1 MVDLAGVKVFV
12 SDTAVATESDAV
24 QLIVDAYYAHQAEWI
39 AFTPEQVGDDF
50 FELRTGRA
58 GAITQKFVM
67 YQMGLA
73 VVGDISA
80 RVAASKP
87 LADWVR
93 ESNRGRNLLFAAD
106 LDELTEQLGR
116 QTRPKG
122 PGVS

>member
-1 MVDLAGVKVFV
+1 MVMVGGAQVHV
-12 SDTAVATESDAV
+12 SDTPLTDERDAV

-39 AFTPEQVGDDF
+39 AFTPEQLGDEF

-58 GAITQKFVM
+58 GGITQKFVS

-73 VVGDISA
+73 VVGHISA
-80 RVAASKP
+80 RIARSKP

-106 LDELTEQLGR
+106 LDELAERLKDR
-116 QTRPKG
+116 Q
-122 PGVS
+122 

>member
-1 MVDLAGVKVFV
+1 
-12 SDTAVATESDAV
+12 
-24 QLIVDAYYAHQAEWI
+24 
-39 AFTPEQVGDDF
+39 PEQVGDDF

-106 LDELTEQLGR
+106 LDELTEQLQDR
-116 QTRPKG
+116 E
-122 PGVS
+122 

>member
-1 MVDLAGVKVFV
+1 MVELAGVKVFV
-12 SDTAVATESDAV
+12 SDTAIATEGDAV
-24 QLIVDAYYAHQAEWI
+24 QLIVDAYYAHHAEWI
-39 AFTPEQVGDDF
+39 AFTPEQLGDEF

-58 GAITQKFVM
+58 GAITQKFVS

-93 ESNRGRNLLFAAD
+93 ESNRGRNLLFADD
-106 LDELTEQLGR
+106 LDELAERLKDR
-116 QTRPKG
+116 Q
-122 PGVS
+122 

>member
-1 MVDLAGVKVFV
+1 MVELAGVKVFV

-24 QLIVDAYYAHQAEWI
+24 QLIVDAHYAHRAEWI
-39 AFTPEQVGDDF
+39 AFTPEQLGDEF
-50 FELRTGRA
+50 FELRTGLA

-73 VVGDISA
+73 VVGDISS

-93 ESNRGRNLLFAAD
+93 ESNRGRNLLFAED
-106 LDELTEQLGR
+106 LDELTERLQDR
-116 QTRPKG
+116 Q
-122 PGVS
+122 

>member
-1 MVDLAGVKVFV
+1 MPRVHI
-12 SDTAVATESDAV
+12 SDTPLGDESDAV
-24 QLIVDAYYAHQAEWI
+24 QLIVDAHYAHQAEWI
-39 AFTPEQVGDDF
+39 AFTPEQLGDAF
-50 FELRTGRA
+50 FELSSGRA

-73 VVGDISA
+73 VVGDISE

-106 LDELTEQLGR
+106 LDGLNALLEDR
-116 QTRPKG
+116 Q
-122 PGVS
+122 

>member
-1 MVDLAGVKVFV
+1 MVELAGVRVFV
-12 SDTAVATESDAV
+12 SDTAVVNESDAV

-39 AFTPEQVGDDF
+39 AFTPEQLGDEF
-50 FELRTGRA
+50 FELKTGRA
-58 GAITQKFVM
+58 GAITQKFVS

-80 RVAASKP
+80 RVAASQP

-106 LDELTEQLGR
+106 LDELTERLKDR
-116 QTRPKG
+116 Q
-122 PGVS
+122 

>member
-1 MVDLAGVKVFV
+1 MVELAGVRVFV
-12 SDTAVATESDAV
+12 SDTAVVNESDAV

-39 AFTPEQVGDDF
+39 AFMPEQLGDEF
-50 FELRTGRA
+50 FELKTGRA
-58 GAITQKFVM
+58 GAITQKFVS

-106 LDELTEQLGR
+106 LDELTERLKDR
-116 QTRPKG
+116 Q
-122 PGVS
+122 

>member
-39 AFTPEQVGDDF
+39 AFTPEQLGDEF

-58 GAITQKFVM
+58 GAITQKFVS
-67 YQMGLA
+67 YRMGLA
-73 VVGDISA
+73 VVGDISS

-93 ESNRGRNLLFAAD
+93 ESNRGRNLLFAED
-106 LDELTEQLGR
+106 LDELSERLQDR
-116 QTRPKG
+116 Q
-122 PGVS
+122 

>member
-1 MVDLAGVKVFV
+1 MPRVHV
-12 SDTAVATESDAV
+12 SETPLGEEQDVV
-24 QLIVDAYYAHQAEWI
+24 QLIVDAHYAHEAEWI

-116 QTRPKG
+116 QTRPTG

>member
-1 MVDLAGVKVFV
+1 MVELAGARVFV
-12 SDTAVATESDAV
+12 SDTAVVNESDAV

-39 AFTPEQVGDDF
+39 AFTPEQLGDEF

-58 GAITQKFVM
+58 GAITQKFVS

-80 RVAASKP
+80 RVAVSKT

-106 LDELTEQLGR
+106 LDELTEHLKDR
-116 QTRPKG
+116 Q
-122 PGVS
+122 